1 MKILI
6 TENKRYQLAYK
17 ILDDILDGLTRED
30 YDANKDKDSIISNHQ
45 ILFEDKNGELVMV
58 FQEMKNT
65 LYVLRD
71 AVSILKMFS
80 FDDEELHRLIWRWF
94 KDRIGVEA
102 EDVYLVNDF
111 I

>member
-1 MKILI
+1 MKIII
-6 TENKRYQLAYK
+6 TEDRRYQLAYK
-17 ILDDILDGLTRED
+17 ILDDILNGLTRED
-30 YDANKDKDSIISNHQ
+30 YDENKD
-45 ILFEDKNGELVMV
+45 ILFEDKDGELVMV

-71 AVSILKMFS
+71 ALCILKVFS

>member
-6 TENKRYQLAYK
+6 TEDRRYQLAYK
-17 ILDDILDGLTRED
+17 ILDDILNGLTRED
-30 YDANKDKDSIISNHQ
+30 YDENKD
-45 ILFEDKNGELVMV
+45 ILFEDKDGELVMV

-71 AVSILKMFS
+71 ALCSLKVFS